1 MANDAQPWLD
11 EYLLSKPGVTKDLKE
26 EWGWIRYQV
35 GGKLFAA
42 RMCPGAEHDPMYAG
56 KDLLNLKCEPML
68 AELLRREHSEI
79 LPGFYMNK
87 QNWIAASLEGD
98 LTIELMKE
106 LCDASYQLVFGKLTK
121 KLQKE
126 LLGDLK

>member
-1 MANDAQPWLD
+1 MMTDAQPWLD
-11 EYLLSKPGVTKDLKE
+11 EYLLSKPGVTKDFKE
-26 EWGWIRYQV
+26 EWGWLRYQV

-42 RMCPGAEHDPMYAG
+42 RMRPGAEHAPLYVG
-56 KDLLNLKCEPML
+56 KDLLNLKCDPMY

-87 QNWIAASLEGD
+87 QNWNAVYLEGD
-98 LTIELMKE
+98 LSPEFLKE
-106 LCDASYQLVFGKLTK
+106 LCDASYRLVFEKLTK

-126 LLGDLK
+126 LLGDCV